1 MKKKVFLVQPGYIY
15 GDEKKTA
22 YLPYAAGTIAAYAF
36 SQESIRENYLFG
48 GFLCFFEE
56 DAAAL
61 DKIKDADVVG
71 FSNYVWNYK
80 YNCAL
85 AAKLRRE
92 NPRCTIIFGGH
103 QIAPGEAPVQLR
115 PYVDF
120 LVFGEGETGFAGL
133 LDELAGD
140 RRFENVGGIAYRAAD
155 GKIMHTAERPCGNVE
170 LPSPY
175 LTGFFDSLLKERP
188 DISFTALFETNRG
201 CPFHCA
207 YCDWGTTKTRMR
219 LFPMERIRDEIR
231 WFSDHKI
238 ESCFAADSNFG
249 MFPRDE
255 QIADMLKEAALTTG
269 FPKHFDVTY
278 AKSDSPRVHK
288 IASALFR
295 EGLSNGPAISF
306 QSMNPATLR
315 AIGREN
321 MPPDTFVKVLK
332 QYEESGMR
340 PYSELILGLPEE
352 TYDSFTK
359 GIGTLL
365 ALGQHSYLDIFRC
378 EILSNS
384 RLADKAMRE
393 KYAIR
398 TVFVPASLHHVSKK
412 ESENSFGSSEIVV
425 STSTMP
431 EADMIKANLFA
442 MTVQACHHMGLTKYI
457 AMYLYR
463 EKGVSYDSFYNAL
476 AGVLEQSD
484 SSFRHMRG
492 VYASYLDGKGDLG
505 CIDGRFGNITWFPE
519 ELFFLQNLSR
529 LDDFH
534 KELEPLL
541 RRYILDRAFLSE
553 LLRWQ
558 KLSAVLPQGGA
569 VRAEF
574 SYDFYGYY
582 FGNAGSPEKRN
593 IVIELT
599 PPYYPNWQRCARY
612 TVWYGRRRS
621 GTDAFISAGKISIL

>member
-1 MKKKVFLVQPGYIY
+1 MKRKVFLVQPGYIY
-15 GDEKKTA
+15 GDDKKTA
-22 YLPYAAGTIAAYAF
+22 YFPYAAGTIAAYAF
-36 SQESIRENYLFG
+36 SQQSIREKYQFE

-56 DAAAL
+56 EHTAL
-61 DKIKDADVVG
+61 GKLKGADVVG

-80 YNCAL
+80 YNCAV
-85 AAKLRRE
+85 AEKLRKE

-103 QIAPGEAPVQLR
+103 QIAARETSFQLQ
-115 PYVDF
+115 PFVDF
-120 LVFGEGETGFAGL
+120 LVFGEGEIGFAGL

-140 RRFENVGGIAYRAAD
+140 RRFEDVGGIAYRTAD
-155 GKIMHTAERPCGNVE
+155 GQIVQTAERPCMNAE

-175 LTGFFDSLLKERP
+175 LTGFFEPLLKERP

-231 WFSDHKI
+231 WFSEHKI

-255 QIADMLKEAALTTG
+255 QIADMLTEARRKTG
-269 FPKHFDVTY
+269 FPKHFDVTF
-278 AKSDSPRVHK
+278 AKSDSPRVHR

-295 EGLSNGPAISF
+295 EGISNGPAISF

-321 MPPDTFVKVLK
+321 MSPDTFVKVLK
-332 QYEESGMR
+332 QYEASGMH

-352 TYDSFTK
+352 TYDTFTK

-378 EILSNS
+378 ELLSNS
-384 RLADKAMRE
+384 LLADKAVRE
-393 KYAIR
+393 KYAIQ
-398 TVFVPASLHHVSKK
+398 TVSVPASLHHVSEE
-412 ESENSFGSSEIVV
+412 ESKNSYGSSEIVV

-431 EADMIKANLFA
+431 KPDMLKANLFA

-457 AMYLYR
+457 AMYLHR
-463 EKGVSYDSFYNAL
+463 EKGVSYDCFYNAL
-476 AGVLEQSD
+476 TAVLEQSD
-484 SSFRHMRG
+484 ASFRHMRG
-492 VYASYLDGKGDLG
+492 VYTAYLDGKGDLS

-529 LDDFH
+529 LDDFYR
-534 KELEPLL
+534 ELEPFL
-541 RRYILDRAFLSE
+541 RGFIRDPALEAD

-558 KLSAVLPQGGA
+558 KLFAVLPQSGT

-574 SYDFYGYY
+574 SYDFYRY
-582 FGNAGSPEKRN
+582 FYGDAGSPEKRKT
-593 IVIELT
+593 VIELT
-599 PPYYPNWQRCARY
+599 PPYYPNWQRCAMY

-621 GTDAFISAGKISIL
+621 GTDAFISAERISIL